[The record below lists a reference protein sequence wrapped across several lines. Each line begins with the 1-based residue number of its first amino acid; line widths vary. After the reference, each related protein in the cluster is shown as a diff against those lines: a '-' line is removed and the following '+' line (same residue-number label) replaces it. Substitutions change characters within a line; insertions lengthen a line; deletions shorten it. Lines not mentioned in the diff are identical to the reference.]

1 MLTIT
6 DYKNWALNDQRSAV
20 ALNDGGDALVTEK
33 NRLGRV
39 THAICRGTVKQV
51 RGDVLA
57 DFTRA
62 LSERYGESIA
72 HEAISAAGDRKS
84 VV

>member
-1 MLTIT
+1 MLTIA

-20 ALNDGGDALVTEK
+20 ALNDGGDALMTEK
-33 NRLGRV
+33 DRLGRV
-39 THAICRGTVKQV
+39 TRTFNRGAVKKV

-62 LSERYGESIA
+62 LSARYG
-72 HEAISAAGDRKS
+72 
-84 VV
+84 